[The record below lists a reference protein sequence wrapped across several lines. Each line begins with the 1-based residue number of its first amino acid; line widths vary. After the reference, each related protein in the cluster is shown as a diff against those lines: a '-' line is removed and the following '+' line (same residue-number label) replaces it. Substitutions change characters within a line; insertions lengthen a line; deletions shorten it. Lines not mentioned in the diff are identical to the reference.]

1 MVLKHR
7 NILILSI
14 ICLVIILSLG
24 FFVKIPIIGNALLQ
38 FIDYEQ
44 YLTLKKSKNI
54 TLTNGKFILI
64 DYDNKKIKCKITNI
78 VNDENY
84 WTFQINKFLLIDTET
99 LMKNINVTLDQSYL
113 FSYLFSY
120 II

>member
-1 MVLKHR
+1 MKLKYK

-14 ICLVIILSLG
+14 ICFIIILLLG
-24 FFVKIPIIGNALLQ
+24 FFIKIPIIGNALLQ

-54 TLTNGKFILI
+54 TLTNGKLI
-64 DYDNKKIKCKITNI
+64 FVNHDNKTIKCKITKI
-78 VNDENY
+78 SGDENY
-84 WTFQINKFLLIDTET
+84 WTFQIDKFLLIDTHT
-99 LMKNINVTLDQSYL
+99 LMKDINITLEKSYL